1 MLSLDESLFPSNR
14 SKKFLIRLDVKP
26 RATKTNLIHVDEI
39 LMTDRGFKK
48 GAPRLMVNKYMH
60 LPPVQIRNVHTSSY
74 RSKYCACLSGKYT
87 SQNLLRIAPIKN
99 SIQKTLN
106 ACISLKT
113 AQIFRLT
120 EKFKLKKK
128 TVFVENRIFLT
139 KKSHRFRDL
148 FKITILTLRYTGFT
162 EKENHFVK
170 NWFLKPGQ
178 KINKHP
184 VGSPAPISGTAN
196 FRGAHTLMH
205 VLKKW

>member
-1 MLSLDESLFPSNR
+1 MEIYF
-14 SKKFLIRLDVKP
+14 SKF
-26 RATKTNLIHVDEI
+26 T
-39 LMTDRGFKK
+39 TDR
-48 GAPRLMVNKYMH
+48 
-60 LPPVQIRNVHTSSY
+60 SY
-74 RSKYCACLSGKYT
+74 
-87 SQNLLRIAPIKN
+87 KN

-148 FKITILTLRYTGFT
+148 FKITILTLRYTGLQKKKPFC
-162 EKENHFVK
+162 EKLV
-170 NWFLKPGQ
+170 LKTRA